1 MKIAALALL
10 LSAALLATGG
20 LALLGTRERTPEVWT
35 EDPQASEP
43 ETAAPDAVKTARE
56 SAEPGLRPYRTTAT
70 LTEDLRDVVALPNAD
85 VDTVW
90 RTVSAA
96 LKPRAVWTLERIVPQ
111 EATPRVRALLLLA
124 AGVHAPDTPE
134 VIAALRDREPVVR
147 GAAAL
152 TIGFHPRGATRVP
165 VTGNLALRIGRKPAK
180 AAETALRAQLAAET
194 DAGVKTTI
202 ELVLRAADSPSER

>member
-1 MKIAALALL
+1 VKIVALALL

-20 LALLGTRERTPEVWT
+20 LALLATRAGPADTWT
-35 EDPQASEP
+35 EDPQEP
-43 ETAAPDAVKTARE
+43 EPGAPVDPAQADPKP
-56 SAEPGLRPYRTTAT
+56 AEPVLRPYRTTAT
-70 LTEDLRDVVALPNAD
+70 LTEDLRDAVAVSD
-85 VDTVW
+85 VDLDAVW

-134 VIAALRDREPVVR
+134 VIAALKDRAPVVR

-152 TIGFHPRGATRVP
+152 AIGFHARGATRVP

-180 AAETALRAQLAAET
+180 AAEAALRAQLEAET
-194 DAGVKTTI
+194 DPGVKTTI
-202 ELVLRAADSPSER
+202 ELVLGAATTTKGR